1 MIGTERRRK
10 REGETMGFMKRL
22 LEESWQKDRKED
34 RRRFQQWLP
43 KTKEKK
49 DGLQHNGKMPL
60 PRRPR

>member
-1 MIGTERRRK
+1 
-10 REGETMGFMKRL
+10 MGFMKRL

-49 DGLQHNGKMPL
+49 DGQVVGSGPAQRTRKSPNVERSGSGQPS
-60 PRRPR
+60 